1 MKIAIFS
8 DLYTPGG
15 ATGGIV
21 SSIRAQ
27 KTELENLGHVVTV
40 FCPGLTT
47 DEQNVFLVP
56 TFMRPKVNGAMMA
69 RGPKTVAA
77 YIREHFPDFSKFDIV
92 HVNYEAS
99 CSIAG
104 IFLAHEF
111 NLPLA
116 QTMHGRED
124 MAIAVNVPKGAR
136 AITSTGL
143 EQIHR
148 HYLPHEI
155 KVKTDDYQAPNYA
168 RARMWQ
174 LMINHAECAD
184 TIIVP
189 SGHFGQKL
197 EHYGVNKPV
206 VVVPNGLP
214 TEFTKPD
221 FATRKYQDGD
231 VLKMLWNSRV
241 SSEKRFMPFLH
252 ALHKLKR
259 PYMLYVYG
267 DGNDLK
273 KAQNYAKKYALKV
286 KFFGAKPRE
295 VIIERMRSCHLSICA
310 SYNFDTQGMVLIEA
324 EATGLPV
331 LLCDPE
337 LARDLPRDGY
347 LLTDG
352 PSVDAIART
361 LNDFQPA
368 DIERMSKIMLEH
380 RDETAQS
387 TQIGKLLGAYKLAIK
402 NHKKMRPQ
410 SGREAEF

>member
-27 KTELENLGHVVTV
+27 KAELERLGHEVTV
-40 FCPGLTT
+40 FCPGMTT
-47 DEQNVFLVP
+47 EEPNVFLVP
-56 TFMRPKVNGAMMA
+56 TLMRPKVNGAMMA

-77 YIREHFPDFSKFDIV
+77 YIRAHFPDLAKFDVV

-143 EQIHR
+143 EQMHR

-155 KVKTDDYQAPNYA
+155 KVKTDDYQAPNYT

-184 TIIVP
+184 VIIVP
-189 SGHFGQKL
+189 SEHFGQKL
-197 EHYGVNKPV
+197 DHYGVDKPII
-206 VVVPNGLP
+206 VVPNGLP
-214 TEFTKPD
+214 TEFTKPN
-221 FATRKYQDGD
+221 FTVRKYHDGD
-231 VLKMLWNSRV
+231 VLKLLWNSRV
-241 SSEKRFMPFLH
+241 SSEKRFMSLLH
-252 ALHKLKR
+252 ALRKLKR

-286 KFFGAKPRE
+286 KFFGVKPRE
-295 VIIERMRSCHLSICA
+295 VIIERMQSCHLGICT

-324 EATGLPV
+324 QATGLPT

-337 LARDLPRDGY
+337 LARDLPRGGY
-347 LLTDG
+347 LITSD
-352 PSVDAIART
+352 PSSEAIAET
-361 LNDFQPA
+361 LNNFQPA
-368 DIERMSKIMLEH
+368 EIERMSKIMLAH
-380 RDETAQS
+380 RAETAQS
-387 TQIGKLLGAYKLAIK
+387 AQIGKLLDAYELAIK
-402 NHKKMRPQ
+402 NHKEMRPQ
-410 SGREAEF
+410 KRPRG